1 MRAEIERQIVSMAA
15 HGGFQR
21 RQLYLWICQSLVHQ
35 VNQNLFDTKSLPLI
49 LNMHNDKVPNV
60 RLSLVQ
66 LLRELLQHKT
76 YAFHQVLLDQLE
88 KLTKDK
94 DEDVSTTATVIW
106 RAIQT
111 ASIIIQKEIQSDS
124 QDIEKQEEREE
135 KRALSEV
142 KLEKKLNPAPLVKMD
157 SFEQVRLD
165 DFVAE
170 SKGEELEIDEIIN
183 QHKEELHSN
192 TLEEIFDNE
201 EFITSENSEDNNPQT
216 EVKPFTSMEI
226 NSTNTINGNE
236 QEIKGV
242 ETTVELSDAMEQMKE
257 DNGPQ
262 ESTRKDV
269 ANNIP
274 TTIISDQVEM

>member
-1 MRAEIERQIVSMAA
+1 
-15 HGGFQR
+15 
-21 RQLYLWICQSLVHQ
+21 
-35 VNQNLFDTKSLPLI
+35 
-49 LNMHNDKVPNV
+49 MHNDKVPNV